1 VISGNL
7 TRRLAWLIVIAMVG
21 VGCDMGSPEEN
32 SPVVLE
38 ARATAG
44 QGDPSLSPAAVALTV
59 LQAANAGDGQRVNS
73 FLTPDYAAERA
84 WEFRGSGGLG
94 AWCSELSANHRI
106 KLDQLEITRD
116 KVDGDHAEIIVRG
129 YRNEEYHGWG
139 FVLVRKRGIWLID
152 G

>member
-1 VISGNL
+1 MIAGNL
-7 TRRLAWLIVIAMVG
+7 TRSVTTLIAIG
-21 VGCDMGSPEEN
+21 LICVGCDVGNPEEN
-32 SPVVLE
+32 SPVVQE

-44 QGDPSLSPAAVALTV
+44 QGDPSLTPAAVALTV

-73 FLTPDYAAERA
+73 FLTPDYAAKRA

-94 AWCSELSANHRI
+94 AWCSELSANHQIR
-106 KLDQLEITRD
+106 LDQLDITRN

-129 YRNEEYHGWG
+129 YRAGEYHGWG
-139 FVLVRKRGIWLID
+139 FVLVRQRGIWLID